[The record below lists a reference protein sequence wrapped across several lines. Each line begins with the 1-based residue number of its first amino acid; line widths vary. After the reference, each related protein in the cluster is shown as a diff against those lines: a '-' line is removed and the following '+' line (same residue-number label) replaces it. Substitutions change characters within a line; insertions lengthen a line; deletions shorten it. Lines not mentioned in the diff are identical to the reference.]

1 MRNRARA
8 AAGGDEAAD
17 GAGARLV
24 DGEEVNGGDGCPEA
38 TPSAGEDGVA
48 GGEEGEDAAE
58 KVIEETTEVVFPL
71 RLMR

>member
-38 TPSAGEDGVA
+38 TPSAGE
-48 GGEEGEDAAE
+48 EGEDAAE